1 MFDKIK
7 KALSK
12 KEKKE
17 TKSIKKKPL
26 FDLGNE
32 LDSGVGVNETKSELK
47 KEVTSENKSSL
58 TFGK

>member
-1 MFDKIK
+1 MLDKIK
-7 KALSK
+7 KVFK
-12 KEKKE
+12 KEKTE

>member
-12 KEKKE
+12 KEKSE
-17 TKSIKKKPL
+17 TKTINKKPL

-32 LDSGVGVNETKSELK
+32 LDSAININETKSELK

>member
-1 MFDKIK
+1 MLDKIK
-7 KALSK
+7 KVFK
-12 KEKKE
+12 KEKPE
-17 TKSIKKKPL
+17 TKSVKKKPL

-32 LDSGVGVNETKSELK
+32 LDSGVGVNQTKSESK

>member
-1 MFDKIK
+1 MLDKIK
-7 KALSK
+7 KVFK
-12 KEKKE
+12 KEKSE
-17 TKSIKKKPL
+17 TKNVKKKPL

-32 LDSGVGVNETKSELK
+32 LDSGVGVNETKLESK

>member
-1 MFDKIK
+1 MLDKIK
-7 KALSK
+7 KVFK
-12 KEKKE
+12 KEKSE
-17 TKSIKKKPL
+17 TKNVKKKPL
-26 FDLGNE
+26 FYLWNE

>member
-1 MFDKIK
+1 MLDKIK
-7 KALSK
+7 KVFK
-12 KEKKE
+12 KEKSE
-17 TKSIKKKPL
+17 TKNVKKKPL

-47 KEVTSENKSSL
+47 KEVTNENKSSL

>member
-1 MFDKIK
+1 MLDKIK
-7 KALSK
+7 KVFK
-12 KEKKE
+12 KEKSK
-17 TKSIKKKPL
+17 TKNVKKKPL

>member
-12 KEKKE
+12 KEKTE
-17 TKSIKKKPL
+17 TKAVKKKPL

>member
-1 MFDKIK
+1 MLDKIK
-7 KALSK
+7 KVFK
-12 KEKKE
+12 KEKSE
-17 TKSIKKKPL
+17 IKSVKKKPL

-32 LDSGVGVNETKSELK
+32 LDSGVGVNETKLESK

>member
-1 MFDKIK
+1 MLDKIK
-7 KALSK
+7 KVFT
-12 KEKKE
+12 KEKPE
-17 TKSIKKKPL
+17 TKSVKKKPL

>member
-12 KEKKE
+12 KVKAE
-17 TKSIKKKPL
+17 TKVVKKKPL

-32 LDSGVGVNETKSELK
+32 LDSGVGVNETKSKLK

>member
-12 KEKKE
+12 KEKPE
-17 TKSIKKKPL
+17 TKAVKKKPL

-32 LDSGVGVNETKSELK
+32 LDSGVGINQNKSESK
-47 KEVTSENKSSL
+47 KEVTNESKSSL

>member
-1 MFDKIK
+1 MLDKIK
-7 KALSK
+7 KIFK
-12 KEKKE
+12 KEKPE
-17 TKSIKKKPL
+17 TKAVKKKPL

>member
-7 KALSK
+7 KVFK
-12 KEKKE
+12 KEKSE
-17 TKSIKKKPL
+17 TKAVKKKPL

>member
-1 MFDKIK
+1 MLDKIK
-7 KALSK
+7 KVFT
-12 KEKKE
+12 KEKPE
-17 TKSIKKKPL
+17 TKSVKKKPL
-26 FDLGNE
+26 FDLGKE

>member
-1 MFDKIK
+1 MLDKIK
-7 KALSK
+7 KALFK
-12 KEKKE
+12 KEKPE
-17 TKSIKKKPL
+17 TKAVKKKPL

>member
-1 MFDKIK
+1 MLDKIK
-7 KALSK
+7 KVFK
-12 KEKKE
+12 KEKSE
-17 TKSIKKKPL
+17 TKNVKKKPL

>member
-1 MFDKIK
+1 MLDKIK
-7 KALSK
+7 KVFT
-12 KEKKE
+12 KEKPE
-17 TKSIKKKPL
+17 TKSVKKKPL
-26 FDLGNE
+26 FNLGKE

>member
-1 MFDKIK
+1 MLDKIK
-7 KALSK
+7 KVFK
-12 KEKKE
+12 KEKPE
-17 TKSIKKKPL
+17 TKSVKKKPL

>member
-12 KEKKE
+12 KVKPE
-17 TKSIKKKPL
+17 TKSINKKPL

-32 LDSGVGVNETKSELK
+32 LDSGVGVNETKLELK